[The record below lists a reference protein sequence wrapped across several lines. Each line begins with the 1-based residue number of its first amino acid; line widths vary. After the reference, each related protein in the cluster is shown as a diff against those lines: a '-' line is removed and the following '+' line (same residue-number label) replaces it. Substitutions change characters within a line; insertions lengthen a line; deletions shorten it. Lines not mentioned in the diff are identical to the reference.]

1 MKKSKLT
8 TEERVLKHLLTKY
21 QDSKTNVVTFSRSD
35 LSKLNITEPEAT
47 RSLCLLQEDTLL
59 KINTPSQNKDLSRY
73 WEIALKSDG
82 IHYFENLKQQKEKR
96 FENSFR
102 YWVTTGLAVIA
113 IIISIIALNF

>member
-59 KINTPSQNKDLSRY
+59 KINTLSQNKDLSRY

-82 IHYFENLKQQKEKR
+82 IHYFENQNQQKKNKCISWIR
-96 FENSFR
+96 F
-102 YWVTTGLAVIA
+102 
-113 IIISIIALNF
+113 IIPTIILIVALIVAA